1 MKFRSLIKGV
11 ASMAEARIGVRMLV
25 GKKVRI
31 LRGSHCGQIG
41 EVVERIF
48 FGQIQEPV
56 YSVYIGGA
64 DVVSCCCDEFEVL

>member
-1 MKFRSLIKGV
+1 MD
-11 ASMAEARIGVRMLV
+11 

-31 LRGSHCGQIG
+31 LRGNYCGEIG

-56 YSVYIGGA
+56 YSVYIGGV

>member
-1 MKFRSLIKGV
+1 M
-11 ASMAEARIGVRMLV
+11 V

-31 LRGSHCGQIG
+31 LRGNYCGEIG

-56 YSVYIGGA
+56 YSVYIGGVE
-64 DVVSCCCDEFEVL
+64 VVSCCGDEIEVL

>member
-1 MKFRSLIKGV
+1 M
-11 ASMAEARIGVRMLV
+11 V

-31 LRGSHCGQIG
+31 LRGNYCGEIG

-56 YSVYIGGA
+56 YSVYIGGV
-64 DVVSCCCDEFEVL
+64 DVVSCCCDEFEFYEMCDQAAIP